1 MAQAKPEGT
10 QRCRSLNDKLS
21 KGIDIDLNDRIAF
34 VNTFWK

>member
-1 MAQAKPEGT
+1 MAQAKPERNT
-10 QRCRSLNDKLS
+10 KCYALNDKLS